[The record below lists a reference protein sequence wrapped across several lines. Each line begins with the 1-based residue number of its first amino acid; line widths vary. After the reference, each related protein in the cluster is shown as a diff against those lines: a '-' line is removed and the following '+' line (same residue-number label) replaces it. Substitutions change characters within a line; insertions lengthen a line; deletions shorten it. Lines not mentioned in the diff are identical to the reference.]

1 MSLSHLSLTVVDL
14 PTATAFFAACLKP
27 LGYKF
32 LGRDDESIG
41 FGQKNGEPA
50 EFWITEQKPGYV
62 SVPISPWFFGFVLT
76 RCRVPAGA
84 AHLAFL
90 APSKDAVG
98 NFFLGALKA
107 GGKLHG
113 EPKMRDSQSRYYSA
127 AVIDADGNSVEAVYC
142 PGNSSA
148 RSEVSGAGTSTVDDR
163 SFVSKAYSRASSAR
177 PESTISMS
185 RSDAKS
191 YASRGTTAVD
201 RGSSVAPSARAS
213 PASRVGPGTQVAQK
227 PDESASSNPT
237 ARTIV
242 GSLIGAAA
250 GAAIAY
256 AWTGNDKGE
265 ESQTEPARAPQY
277 SPGEWAPREEQPQSF
292 RAIENGRPPLARS
305 MTSRGPRSTFDDEG
319 SEFAPLSEKMSDMY
333 IEDNGRRA
341 SDGGSVFSS
350 SNKNNKDI
358 PLRALEYSPSMWED
372 DNRSAASSAVRSYVD
387 NDKSSV
393 YSASTAKPSKANHSS
408 SGKSKSKS
416 GGSSARIPSVPE
428 ESVASFS
435 SYRTGATSASKGTK
449 STVSAAR
456 HVPLPESVVGVDV
469 DTNVTPDDSISQVP
483 INDYDDERSTY
494 SRRSSSKA
502 GGGGGGGSSRSRASN
517 SKRSST
523 FDEPVRPGDSA
534 SQVSCNTKGSER
546 TVKAGG
552 GSSRMSSSRRA
563 GQAV

>member
-1 MSLSHLSLTVVDL
+1 MYIFV
-14 PTATAFFAACLKP
+14 FF
-27 LGYKF
+27 F
-32 LGRDDESIG
+32 SI
-41 FGQKNGEPA
+41 
-50 EFWITEQKPGYV
+50 I
-62 SVPISPWFFGFVLT
+62 ISILT
-76 RCRVPAGA
+76 RRRVPAGA

-98 NFFLGALKA
+98 NFFLAALKA

-127 AVIDADGNSVEAVYC
+127 VVIDADSNSVEAIYG

-148 RSEVSGAGTSTVDDR
+148 RSEVSGAGTSVLDGG

-185 RSDAKS
+185 RSEARS
-191 YASRGTTAVD
+191 NASRATTAVE
-201 RGSSVAPSARAS
+201 RGSSVAPSARAA
-213 PASRVGPGTQVAQK
+213 PATQVAQK
-227 PDESASSNPT
+227 SDDSSNPT

-256 AWTGNDKGE
+256 AWTSNDKSE
-265 ESQTEPARAPQY
+265 EPQTEPARAPQY
-277 SPGEWAPREEQPQSF
+277 SPSEWAPRQEQPQAF
-292 RAIENGRPPLARS
+292 RAIENDRPPLARS

-319 SEFAPLSEKMSDMY
+319 SEYAPLSEKMSGMY
-333 IEDNGRRA
+333 IDDHGRRA
-341 SDGGSVFSS
+341 SDGGSVF
-350 SNKNNKDI
+350 NNNNKDI

-372 DNRSAASSAVRSYVD
+372 DNKSAASSAVRSYVD
-387 NDKSSV
+387 NDKGSV
-393 YSASTAKPSKANHSS
+393 YSASTTRASKANQSS
-408 SGKSKSKS
+408 ASRSKSKAG
-416 GGSSARIPSVPE
+416 GGSTARIPPVPE
-428 ESVASFS
+428 GSVASFA
-435 SYRTGATSASKGTK
+435 SYRTGATGTSRGTK

-502 GGGGGGGSSRSRASN
+502 GGGGGSSRSQASN
-517 SKRSST
+517 SNYSSSKRSST
-523 FDEPVRPGDSA
+523 FDEPVRPSDSI
-534 SQVSCNTKGSER
+534 SQISCNTKASER

-552 GSSRMSSSRRA
+552 GSSRVGNGRRT
-563 GQAV
+563 GQVA